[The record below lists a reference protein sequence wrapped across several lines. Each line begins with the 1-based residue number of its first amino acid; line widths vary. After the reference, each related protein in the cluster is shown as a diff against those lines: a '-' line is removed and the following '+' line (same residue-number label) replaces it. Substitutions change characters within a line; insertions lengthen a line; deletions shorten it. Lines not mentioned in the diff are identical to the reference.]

1 MTKLKRMRTALN
13 MTQAQVA
20 EHLTIGQAEYA
31 RIEKGTRQIGTH
43 APALAKIFKVDLAD
57 IYEND
62 PKPQTSEQV
71 DCEFYAFPTPD
82 GEGIYAQAM
91 QSRCPLPPYDKAV
104 GEWKACICPMDLTK
118 LKRGDLLYFDTGIE
132 TKIDDT
138 VVCLMDNDIFRIG
151 RWAGDNFYVQNQ
163 DEIDF
168 GDGVLARY
176 KVMLYTRR
184 FT

>member
-43 APALAKIFKVDLAD
+43 APALAKIFKVELAD

-71 DCEFYAFPTPD
+71 DCEFYAFPTPE
-82 GEGIYAQAM
+82 GNGIYSQAM

-104 GEWKACICPMDLTK
+104 GEWKACICPLDSTQLR
-118 LKRGDLLYFDTGIE
+118 RGDLLYFDTGIVPE
-132 TKIDDT
+132 KGDPCI
-138 VVCLMDNDIFRIG
+138 VEMKNGVFLFG
-151 RWAGDNFYVQNQ
+151 RWQGGSFYSVKDEEVDYGDDIVTH
-163 DEIDF
+163 
-168 GDGVLARY
+168 Y
-176 KVMLYTRR
+176 KIMLYTRR